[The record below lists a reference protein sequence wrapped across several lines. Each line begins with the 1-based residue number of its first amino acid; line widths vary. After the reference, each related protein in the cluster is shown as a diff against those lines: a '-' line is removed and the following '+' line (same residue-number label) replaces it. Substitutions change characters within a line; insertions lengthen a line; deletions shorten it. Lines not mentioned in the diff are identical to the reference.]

1 MRIHRGAGCWLLGVA
16 AVLGSLIA
24 WTGVWAQTQTQTH
37 ALAPEAKPPG
47 GYPPAESNVGNRYLA
62 PEQAAGRWTA
72 GSSMGFLGSTPDG
85 TALAL
90 NGNVNYHVTD
100 QFSVGPLVQV
110 GVTDD
115 MTQVGL
121 SGQGKY
127 GIPMPGTQGRG
138 KFTLQGGM
146 GFVHSDFLQDDTSW
160 LVPLGVGYEYA
171 LESGVDLTA
180 TSLVNITDL
189 HTGFGTGGDVMP
201 GFAIGFRF

>member
-1 MRIHRGAGCWLLGVA
+1 MNIHRVTRFWLFGI
-16 AVLGSLIA
+16 AVVGSLIA
-24 WTGVWAQTQTQTH
+24 WRGVWAQSQ
-37 ALAPEAKPPG
+37 APEYRPPG
-47 GYPPAESNVGNRYLA
+47 DIPPLSPLRAAGAA
-62 PEQAAGRWTA
+62 PEQSAGRWTS

-90 NGNVNYHVTD
+90 NGDLDYHVTD

-127 GIPMPGTQGRG
+127 GIPIPGTQGRG

-146 GFVHSDFLQDDTSW
+146 GFIHSDFLHNDTSW
-160 LVPLGVGYEYA
+160 LVPLGAGYEYA

-189 HTGFGTGGDVMP
+189 HTGAGTGADVMP
-201 GFAIGFRF
+201 GFAVGVRF